1 MAYFARVNE
10 KNVVDTVIAI
20 PDEFEENGTAVD
32 YAVEW
37 EGPGNWIQTSF
48 NNRIRGIFARP
59 GYKYDPTA
67 DVFIEAQE
75 PFELPVINEP
85 EVIDAEIVTE

>member
-1 MAYFARVNE
+1 MAYFARVNDN
-10 KNVVDTVIAI
+10 NVVNAVIAI

-32 YAVEW
+32 YAINQ

-48 NNRIRGIFARP
+48 TNRIRGVFARP

-75 PFELPVINEP
+75 AFELPAINEP